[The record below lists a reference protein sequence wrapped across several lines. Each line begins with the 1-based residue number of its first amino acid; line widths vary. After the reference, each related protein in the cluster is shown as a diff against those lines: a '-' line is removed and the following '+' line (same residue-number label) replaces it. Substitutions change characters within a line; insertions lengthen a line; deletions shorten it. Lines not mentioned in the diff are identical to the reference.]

1 MLGIGTNGGL
11 IGPRRVPSTGSASG
25 VWDPEEQKLAK
36 GAGIWPLSPSGFY
49 RYYRLDTFANTSLN
63 ANTLEIAEVELYND
77 NTVITGVTA
86 TGSFTW
92 DDGSY
97 ASIVDANTSDRNY
110 KGSWS
115 GIQSSATITFDMGSA
130 VAPPTHIRI
139 FVNYGGGLYGPRFP
153 ASFNFNGSNESN
165 ANFANLATV
174 TVGTS
179 LNEVSQDLL
188 YVTNKV
194 AIS

>member
-1 MLGIGTNGGL
+1 MLGFNGGL
-11 IGPRRVPSTGSASG
+11 MGVRRTPTGSAASGLWFQNEQSVAKRAAIWPSTG
-25 VWDPEEQKLAK
+25 V
-36 GAGIWPLSPSGFY
+36 Y

-63 ANTLEIAEVELYND
+63 ANTFEIAEVELYND

-92 DDGSY
+92 DGGSY
-97 ASIVDANTSDRNY
+97 ASIVDGSTSDRNY
-110 KGSWS
+110 TSSWS
-115 GIQSSATITFDMGSA
+115 GIQGSATITFDLGSA

-139 FVNYGGGLYGPRFP
+139 FVSYGGGLYGPRFP
-153 ASFNFNGSNESN
+153 ASFNFNASNESN
-165 ANFANLATV
+165 ANFVSLATV

>member
-1 MLGIGTNGGL
+1 MLGFNGGL
-11 IGPRRVPSTGSASG
+11 MGVRRTPTGSAASGLWFQNEQSVAKRAAIWPSTG
-25 VWDPEEQKLAK
+25 V
-36 GAGIWPLSPSGFY
+36 Y

-63 ANTLEIAEVELYND
+63 ANTIEIAEVELYND

-92 DDGSY
+92 DGGSY
-97 ASIVDANTSDRNY
+97 ASIVDGSTSDRSY
-110 KGSWS
+110 KESWS

-139 FVNYGGGLYGPRFP
+139 FVSYGGGLYGPRFP
-153 ASFNFNGSNESN
+153 ASFNFNASNESN
-165 ANFANLATV
+165 ANFVSLATI

-179 LNEVSQDLL
+179 LNQVTQDTL

>member
-1 MLGIGTNGGL
+1 MLGFNGGL
-11 IGPRRVPSTGSASG
+11 MGVRRTPTLGAATGL
-25 VWDPEEQKLAK
+25 WFQNEQSVAK
-36 GAGIWPLSPSGFY
+36 RAVIWPITGAY
-49 RYYRLDTFANTSLN
+49 RYYRLDTFANTSLG
-63 ANTLEIAEVELYND
+63 ANTFEIAEVELYND

-86 TGSFTW
+86 TGSFAW
-92 DDGSY
+92 DGGSY
-97 ASIVDANTSDRNY
+97 ASIVDANTSNRSY
-110 KGSWS
+110 KQSWS

-139 FVNYGGGLYGPRFP
+139 FVTYGGGLYGPRFP
-153 ASFNFNGSNESN
+153 ASFNFNASNESN
-165 ANFANLATV
+165 ANFVSLATI

-179 LNEVSQDLL
+179 LNEVTQDTL

>member
-1 MLGIGTNGGL
+1 MLGFNGGL
-11 IGPRRVPSTGSASG
+11 MGVRRTPTTGTASG
-25 VWDPEEQKLAK
+25 LWFQNEQSVARR
-36 GAGIWPLSPSGFY
+36 AAIWPASPSEVY

-63 ANTLEIAEVELYND
+63 EDSFEIAEVELYNN

-92 DDGSY
+92 DGGSY
-97 ASIVDANTSDRNY
+97 ASIVDANTSNRSY
-110 KGSWS
+110 KQSWS
-115 GIQSSATITFDMGSA
+115 GIRSSATITFDMGSA
-130 VAPPTHIRI
+130 VVSPTHIRI
-139 FVNYGGGLYGPRFP
+139 FVTYGGGAYGPRFP
-153 ASFNFNGSNESN
+153 ASFNFNASNESN
-165 ANFANLATV
+165 ANFVSLATI

-179 LNEVSQDLL
+179 LNVVTQDTL

>member
-1 MLGIGTNGGL
+1 ML
-11 IGPRRVPSTGSASG
+11 
-25 VWDPEEQKLAK
+25 EEQNLARR
-36 GAGIWPLSPSGFY
+36 AGLWPASPSELY

-63 ANTLEIAEVELYND
+63 ADTIEIAEVELYNN

-92 DDGSY
+92 DGGVYSG
-97 ASIVDANTSDRNY
+97 IVDGTTNDRNY
-110 KGSWS
+110 RTSWS
-115 GIQSSATITFDMGSA
+115 GIRSSATITFDMGSA
-130 VAPPTHIRI
+130 VASPTHIRI
-139 FVNYGGGLYGPRFP
+139 FVTYGGGLYGPRFP
-153 ASFNFNGSNESN
+153 ASFNFNASNESN
-165 ANFANLATV
+165 ANFVSLATI

-179 LNEVSQDLL
+179 LNVVTQDTL

>member
-1 MLGIGTNGGL
+1 MLGFNGGL
-11 IGPRRVPSTGSASG
+11 MGVRRTPTTGTASG
-25 VWDPEEQKLAK
+25 LWFQNEQSVARR
-36 GAGIWPLSPSGFY
+36 AAIWPASPSELY

-63 ANTLEIAEVELYND
+63 ADTIEIAEVELYND

-92 DDGSY
+92 DGGSY
-97 ASIVDANTSDRNY
+97 ASIVDADTSNRSY
-110 KGSWS
+110 KQSWS

-130 VAPPTHIRI
+130 VAQPTHIRI
-139 FVNYGGGLYGPRFP
+139 FVTFGGGAYGPRFP
-153 ASFNFNGSNESN
+153 ASFNFNASNESN
-165 ANFANLATV
+165 ANFVSLATI

-179 LNEVSQDLL
+179 LNVVTQDTL

>member
-1 MLGIGTNGGL
+1 MLGFNGGL
-11 IGPRRVPSTGSASG
+11 LGVRRVPTAGAAPGLWFQNEQSVAKRAAIWPSTG
-25 VWDPEEQKLAK
+25 V
-36 GAGIWPLSPSGFY
+36 Y

-63 ANTLEIAEVELYND
+63 SNTFEIAEVELYND

-92 DDGSY
+92 GDGGYS
-97 ASIVDANTSDRNY
+97 SIVNGSTADRSY
-110 KGSWS
+110 KESWS
-115 GIQSSATITFDMGSA
+115 TIQSSATITFDLGSA

-139 FVNYGGGLYGPRFP
+139 FVSYGGGLYGPRFP
-153 ASFNFNGSNESN
+153 ASFNFNASNESN
-165 ANFANLATV
+165 ANFASLATI

-179 LNEVSQDLL
+179 LNQVTQDIL

-194 AIS
+194 AII

>member
-1 MLGIGTNGGL
+1 MSPVFATNGGL
-11 IGPRRVPSTGSASG
+11 SGAKRNTSLSAASGIWTLEEQNLAKRAGLWPSTG
-25 VWDPEEQKLAK
+25 V
-36 GAGIWPLSPSGFY
+36 Y

-63 ANTLEIAEVELYND
+63 ANTIEIAEVELYND

-97 ASIVDANTSDRNY
+97 ASIVDANTSNRNY

-153 ASFNFNGSNESN
+153 ASFNFNASNESN
-165 ANFANLATV
+165 ANFVSLATV

-194 AIS
+194 AII

>member
-1 MLGIGTNGGL
+1 MLGFNGGL
-11 IGPRRVPSTGSASG
+11 MGVRRTPTGGAASGLWFQNEQSVAKRAAIWPSTG
-25 VWDPEEQKLAK
+25 V
-36 GAGIWPLSPSGFY
+36 Y

-63 ANTLEIAEVELYND
+63 ANTFEIAEVELYND

-92 DDGSY
+92 DSGSY
-97 ASIVDANTSDRNY
+97 ASIVDGSTSDRNY
-110 KGSWS
+110 KSSWS

-139 FVNYGGGLYGPRFP
+139 FVSYGGGLYGPRFP
-153 ASFNFNGSNESN
+153 ASFNFNASNESN
-165 ANFANLATV
+165 ANFVSLATV

>member
-1 MLGIGTNGGL
+1 MIGFNGGL
-11 IGPRRVPSTGSASG
+11 MGVRRTPTTSAATGL
-25 VWDPEEQKLAK
+25 WFQNEQSVAK
-36 GAGIWPLSPSGFY
+36 RAAIWPASSSGLY

-63 ANTLEIAEVELYND
+63 ANTIEIAEVELYND

-92 DDGSY
+92 DGGSY
-97 ASIVDANTSDRNY
+97 ASIVDANTSNRSY
-110 KGSWS
+110 KESWS

-139 FVNYGGGLYGPRFP
+139 FVTYGGGLYGPRFP
-153 ASFNFNGSNESN
+153 ASFNFNASNESN
-165 ANFANLATV
+165 ANFVSLATI

-179 LNEVSQDLL
+179 LNEVTQDTL

>member
-1 MLGIGTNGGL
+1 MLGFNGGL
-11 IGPRRVPSTGSASG
+11 MGVRRTPTAGAASGLWFQNEQSVAKRAAIWPSTG
-25 VWDPEEQKLAK
+25 V
-36 GAGIWPLSPSGFY
+36 Y

-63 ANTLEIAEVELYND
+63 SNTLEIAEVELYND

-92 DDGSY
+92 DGGGYSG
-97 ASIVDANTSDRNY
+97 IVDGNTSDRSY
-110 KGSWS
+110 KESWS
-115 GIQSSATITFDMGSA
+115 GIQSSATITFDLGSA

-139 FVNYGGGLYGPRFP
+139 FVSYGGGLYGPRFP
-153 ASFNFNGSNESN
+153 ASFNFNASNESN
-165 ANFANLATV
+165 ANFVSLATI

-179 LNEVSQDLL
+179 LNQVTQDTL

>member
-1 MLGIGTNGGL
+1 MLGFNGGL
-11 IGPRRVPSTGSASG
+11 MGVRRTPTAGAAAGLWFQNEQSVAKRAAIWPASG
-25 VWDPEEQKLAK
+25 A
-36 GAGIWPLSPSGFY
+36 Y

-63 ANTLEIAEVELYND
+63 ADTFEIAEVELYDD

-86 TGSFTW
+86 TGNFAW
-92 DDGSY
+92 DDGGYS
-97 ASIVDANTSDRNY
+97 SIVNGSTSDRSY
-110 KGSWS
+110 KQSWS

-139 FVNYGGGLYGPRFP
+139 FVSYGGGLYGPRFP
-153 ASFNFNGSNESN
+153 ASFNFNASNESN
-165 ANFANLATV
+165 TNFVSLATI

-179 LNEVSQDLL
+179 LNQVTQDTL

>member
-1 MLGIGTNGGL
+1 MLGFNGGL
-11 IGPRRVPSTGSASG
+11 MGVRRTPTTGTASG
-25 VWDPEEQKLAK
+25 LWFQNEQSVAQR
-36 GAGIWPLSPSGFY
+36 AAIWPASSSGLY

-63 ANTLEIAEVELYND
+63 ANTIEIAEVELYND

-92 DDGSY
+92 DGGSY
-97 ASIVDANTSDRNY
+97 ASIVDGSTSDRSY
-110 KGSWS
+110 KESWS
-115 GIQSSATITFDMGSA
+115 GIQSSATITFDLGSA

-139 FVNYGGGLYGPRFP
+139 FVSYGGGLYGPRFP
-153 ASFNFNGSNESN
+153 ASFNFNASNESN
-165 ANFANLATV
+165 ANFVSLATI

-179 LNEVSQDLL
+179 LNQVTQDTL